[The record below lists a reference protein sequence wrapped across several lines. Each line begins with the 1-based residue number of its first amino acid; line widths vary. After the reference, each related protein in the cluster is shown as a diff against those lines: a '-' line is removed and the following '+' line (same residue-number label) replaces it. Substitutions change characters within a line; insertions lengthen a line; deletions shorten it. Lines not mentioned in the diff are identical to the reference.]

1 MRGDRKITDRKDVI
15 FSLVM
20 SLITVINYN
29 GYEDHFFLSGFIFV
43 KDSLLFLSFILLFYI
58 SLKILRMISASSI
71 WEKPVREQRKHS
83 VIVGALIMWVLWLP
97 YLLILA
103 PGLMNYDTIN
113 QVNDVFDGVSP
124 VPFGFV
130 EGQET
135 VTAFLNA
142 HHPVAISLLFAAFI
156 KLGIILG
163 SAGKGLFIYCLFQSF
178 VAAVVI
184 SGILYYFEEKSRSKK
199 SLYTIWGVRLF
210 FMFMPFIPYYMI
222 CMLKNTVHSLV
233 FVVFVFCYYLYLDAD
248 ELDTKRFIISFF
260 ILSVLMCITQNTG
273 VYAVLFTC
281 LIHVIFNKKN
291 RKIYLADICL
301 CIVLWFIIVPKV
313 IYPAAQIY
321 PGGKQE
327 MLGTCFQQTA
337 RLIRDKEEELTAEDK
352 EIINRVLDYDR
363 IKEEYDTST
372 TDPVKATYKL
382 NSSSED
388 LKAYLV
394 FWLKKGIRHPV
405 IYLRAVLPI
414 CGNFFAPVSSVQIF
428 DSIPGSE
435 GVFNEV
441 RQTNASKLWMGLN
454 SWYYVL
460 RDLPGISLFFQV
472 VLYAFWIPVYL
483 FYFYVITRKQRSDTV
498 WIFTPLFIYILMLV
512 VSPMDY
518 TRYALPLLFGSP
530 IALCI
535 FLLTDDKNS

>member
-1 MRGDRKITDRKDVI
+1 MSGEKKITDLKDVM
-15 FSLVM
+15 FSVVM
-20 SLITVINYN
+20 ALITVINYN
-29 GYEDHFFLSGFIFV
+29 GYEDHFFLSGFILV
-43 KDSLLFLSFILLFYI
+43 KDSFLFLSFILLFYV
-58 SLKILRMISASSI
+58 SLKILHMISASSF
-71 WEKPVREQRKHS
+71 WEKPIREKRQHS
-83 VIVGALIMWVLWLP
+83 AIAGALIMWAVWLP

-113 QVNDVFDGVSP
+113 QINDVFDGVGP

-142 HHPVAISLLFAAFI
+142 HHPVAISLLFAAFV
-156 KLGIILG
+156 KLGMILG
-163 SAGKGLFIYCLFQSF
+163 SAGKGIFIYCLLQSF
-178 VAAVVI
+178 AAATII
-184 SGILYYFEEKSRSKK
+184 SGILFYLEQSTNNKK

-233 FVVFVFCYYLYLDAD
+233 FVLFVFSYYRYFKAD
-248 ELDTKRFIISFF
+248 EEITGKWIATFF
-260 ILSVLMCITQNTG
+260 ILSVLMCISQNTG

-281 LIHVIFNKKN
+281 ILHVIFNKKN
-291 RKIYLADICL
+291 RRIFLADLCM

-313 IYPAAQIY
+313 IYPVAQIY

-337 RLIRDKEEELTAEDK
+337 RLIRDREEELTAEDR
-352 EIINRVLDYDR
+352 EIISRVLDYDR

-382 NSSSED
+382 NASSED
-388 LKAYLV
+388 LKTYLV
-394 FWLKKGIRHPV
+394 FWIKKGIRHPL
-405 IYLRAVLPI
+405 IYLRAVMPI

-435 GVFNEV
+435 GVLSEV
-441 RQTNASKLWMGLN
+441 EQVSSSKIWMGLN

-460 RDLPGISLFFQV
+460 RDLPGINLLFQV

-483 FYFYVITRKQRSDTV
+483 FYFYVIRRKNRTNTV
-498 WIFTPLFIYILMLV
+498 WLFTPLFIYILMLV

-530 IALCI
+530 LALCV
-535 FLLTDDKNS
+535 FVLSDDKNS